1 MAITLLVTVYS
12 RKPKFQLDVL
22 SLRCLNVS
30 YYVSVVK
37 TCLFFCPYASYQVHI
52 HNKQTTNIV
61 LSLQFFKGV
70 IGNKNNNIVSL
81 STKSPVAPDNYIS
94 KVLRCFSLIHKTHQD
109 ILWSSSQKL
118 SMFCEFDFCHI
129 LGM

>member
-1 MAITLLVTVYS
+1 MSVTKFPLLKHVYFS
-12 RKPKFQLDVL
+12 VL
-22 SLRCLNVS
+22 ML
-30 YYVSVVK
+30 
-37 TCLFFCPYASYQVHI
+37 HI
-52 HNKQTTNIV
+52 RYTSIVKQTANIV

-70 IGNKNNNIVSL
+70 IGNKSNNIVSL
-81 STKSPVAPDNYIS
+81 STQSPVAPDNYIS
-94 KVLRCFSLIHKTHQD
+94 KVLRCFPLIHKSHQD